1 MSQIT
6 LKGNPVNTTGTLP
19 EKGAAA
25 PDFTMTKTDLSD
37 VSLSDFKGSKLVLNI
52 FPSIDTDI
60 CAMSVRKF
68 NSEAASLDNTEIL
81 CVSLDLPFAHKRFC
95 GAEGIEKVHAVSEL
109 RDRSFGDD
117 YGVRMVDG
125 PLKGLFS
132 RAVVVIDEQGT
143 VKYTQQVPEIGQEP
157 DYEKA
162 LEAVKSI

>member
-1 MSQIT
+1 MTQIT

-19 EKGAAA
+19 EKGSAA
-25 PDFTMTKTDLSD
+25 PDFTLTKTDLSD
-37 VSLSDFKGSKLVLNI
+37 IGLSDFKGKKLVLNI

-68 NSEAASLDNTEIL
+68 NSEAVSLDNTEVL

-95 GAEGIEKVHAVSEL
+95 GAEGIENVHAVSEL
-109 RDRSFGDD
+109 RDRSFGDN
-117 YGVRMVDG
+117 YGARMVDG
-125 PLKGLFS
+125 PLKGLLS

-143 VKYTQQVPEIGQEP
+143 VTYTQQVPEIGEEP